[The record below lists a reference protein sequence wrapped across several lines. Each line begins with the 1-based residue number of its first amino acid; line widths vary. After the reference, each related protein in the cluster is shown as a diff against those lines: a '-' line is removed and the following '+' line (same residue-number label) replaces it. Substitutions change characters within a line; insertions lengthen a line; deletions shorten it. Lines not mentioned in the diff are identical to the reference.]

1 MRAGSRQAGRPSPP
15 ATTPASTCSPA
26 SVRDCPQ
33 RERCWDGPED
43 ASWPMH
49 ATLFGPALCSS
60 RSVGLACRAR
70 ALPGWPPR
78 RGRAAALWQARSLF
92 GQGFVP
98 IKWSGLQENALH
110 HQFFFLITHDCT
122 QVQIL
127 HEYDTCCF
135 SPHDRHDGTLRRG
148 RCLPFCAVFCGRLQK
163 NIANNGFFNN
173 NANNEFLMQL
183 YI

>member
-1 MRAGSRQAGRPSPP
+1 LAAKEGACSRSLAGPLSFWSGVRPYKVERPAGKCPSPP
-15 ATTPASTCSPA
+15 
-26 SVRDCPQ
+26 
-33 RERCWDGPED
+33 
-43 ASWPMH
+43 
-49 ATLFGPALCSS
+49 
-60 RSVGLACRAR
+60 
-70 ALPGWPPR
+70 
-78 RGRAAALWQARSLF
+78 
-92 GQGFVP
+92 
-98 IKWSGLQENALH
+98 I
-110 HQFFFLITHDCT
+110 FFFLITHDCT